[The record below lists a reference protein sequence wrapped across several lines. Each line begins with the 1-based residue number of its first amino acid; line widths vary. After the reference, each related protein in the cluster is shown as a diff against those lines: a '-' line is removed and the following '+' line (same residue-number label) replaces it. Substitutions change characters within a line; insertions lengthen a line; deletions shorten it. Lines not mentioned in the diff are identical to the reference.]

1 MPAIN
6 LPIIKGDKTVDNTD
20 YRDALPVNFTAVER
34 QILGATGY
42 LISHD
47 GLTLHANGL
56 GIDRAGYWNERQ
68 EIHFRVSGNSLISV
82 SAAGTVSSLGT
93 ISGTDRASMVHSFNS
108 QMIVANGKAWLFDG
122 TLTQMTGAGI
132 GSPIDATWIDNYYF
146 FTDGEFLYHT
156 DITDETKIDP
166 LQFATSEFSPDP
178 TLAVDRTSGN
188 QVIVFDRYSTS
199 WFENKATDNFAF
211 RRIANK
217 FVKCGIVGTH
227 CETELEGKFYIIG
240 GGREEDVSI
249 HQISAGTYQSIAT
262 REVTKIL
269 ATYTESELSKA
280 VLETR
285 VKENTRILI
294 AQLPNHTL
302 EYNATIA
309 RKLGIE
315 YAWSIVKSGIVDDTK
330 WRGVNGVY
338 DPRISKF
345 VYGDNQNSNIG
356 ILDDTVATQY
366 GSQVESIFY
375 SPLVIME
382 TMSID
387 EIDINTIPGHQ
398 YNVDD
403 VTCGV
408 SLTYN
413 GLTYGTEYFAL
424 YGQQTVY
431 GTRFIERAL
440 GYVPEF
446 VGIKVRTVSKER
458 VAFTMIKLTYS

>member
-1 MPAIN
+1 MPVTN
-6 LPIIKGDKTVDNTD
+6 LPIIKGDKTADNAD
-20 YRDALPVNFTAVER
+20 YRDALPVNYTLVAK
-34 QILGATGY
+34 QILGASGY

-47 GLTLHANGL
+47 GLTLHGTGL

-68 EIHFRVSGNSLISV
+68 KIHFRVSGTDLVSV
-82 SAAGTVSSLGT
+82 SASGVVASLGA
-93 ISGTDRASMVHSFNS
+93 ISGNDRASMTHSFNT
-108 QMIVANGKAWLFDG
+108 QMIVADGKAWLYDG
-122 TLTQMTGAGI
+122 TLTQITDTDLGT
-132 GSPIDATWIDNYYF
+132 PIDVTWIDGYYF
-146 FTDGEFLYHT
+146 FTDGEYLYHT
-156 DITDETKIDP
+156 DITSEKSIDP
-166 LQFATSEFSPDP
+166 RKFATSEFSPDP

-188 QVIVFDRYSTS
+188 QVIVFDRYSTT
-199 WFENKATDNFAF
+199 WFENKSTENFAF
-211 RRIANK
+211 RRISNK

-227 CETELEGKFYIIG
+227 CETELEGRFYIIG

-249 HQISAGTYQSIAT
+249 HQIGAGTYESIAT

-269 ATYTESELSKA
+269 GTYTEAQLSMS

-285 VKENTRILI
+285 VKEGTRILI
-294 AQLPNHTL
+294 AQLPNRTL
-302 EYNATIA
+302 EFNSTIA
-309 RKLGIE
+309 RSLGID
-315 YAWSIVKSGIVDDTK
+315 YAWTIVESGVSNATK

-356 ILDDTVATQY
+356 ILDEAVATQY
-366 GSQVESIFY
+366 GEQVESIFY
-375 SPLVIME
+375 SPLVLME

-387 EIDINTIPGHQ
+387 EIELNTIPGHQ
-398 YNVDD
+398 FNVDD

-413 GLTYGTEYFAL
+413 GLTYGTEYFVL

-431 GTRFIERAL
+431 GTRFIERAF
-440 GYVPEF
+440 GYVPEL
-446 VGIKVRTVSKER
+446 VGVKVRTASKER